1 MSDSSSSRSTSPDV
15 EEDNNLLA
23 EDAGEVSTVPFSE
36 LGLIPE
42 LLQAVQ
48 ASGYKNATSIQAQAI
63 PAALQ
68 NKDIIGVAKTGSGK
82 TAAFAL
88 PILQKWWEDP
98 KPIYACVLAPTR
110 ELAYQI
116 QKQFEALGAN
126 MGVRCCVIVGGLD
139 IMAQKVALAKRPH
152 IIVATPGRLQDHLEN
167 TKGFSLRTLKYLVL
181 DEADRLLDMDFGP
194 IIDKI
199 LKVIPKERRT
209 MLFSATMTTKVKRL
223 QRASLVNPVKV
234 EVSSKYSTVSTLQ
247 QYYVWGPYMRKEVNL
262 IVLVRSLSGKSL
274 IVFTNTVND
283 TVRLTL
289 MLRSLN
295 IAAIPLH
302 SKLSQSTRLGSLNK
316 FRSGGRQVLIA
327 TDVAARGLDIP
338 QVDLVIN
345 YGVPQN
351 SKDYIHR
358 VGRTARA
365 GRAGRAITFVTQYDI
380 EFHLRIEEVIG
391 KKMEEWAIPEQ
402 EVAMLSEKVEEA
414 GRAAA
419 TEMKNM
425 NLSGVGGS
433 GKKRKRIGGS
443 KDDMDRDDDLVEA
456 GMPSGKSKKRRR

>member
-1 MSDSSSSRSTSPDV
+1 MSDTSSSRGSSPEASNQND
-15 EEDNNLLA
+15 LLA
-23 EDAGEVSTVPFSE
+23 EDSGEVSDVNFSD
-36 LGLIPE
+36 LGLIPD
-42 LLQAVQ
+42 LLQAVE
-48 ASGYKNATSIQAQAI
+48 SLGYKKATSIQAQAI
-63 PAALQ
+63 PSALQ
-68 NKDIIGVAKTGSGK
+68 DRDIIGVAKTGSGK

-98 KPIYACVLAPTR
+98 KPLFACVLAPTR

-126 MGVRCCVIVGGLD
+126 LGVRCCVIVGGLD

-152 IIVATPGRLQDHLEN
+152 VIVATPGRLQDHLEN

-247 QYYVWGPYMRKEVNL
+247 QYYVLGPHMRKEVNL
-262 IVLVRSLSGKSL
+262 MVLLRSLSGKSL

-283 TVRLTL
+283 TIRLTL

-316 FRSGGRQVLIA
+316 FRAGGRQVLIA

-338 QVDLVIN
+338 QVDVVVN

-365 GRAGRAITFVTQYDI
+365 GRAGRAVTFVTQYDL

-402 EVAMLSEKVEEA
+402 EALLLTEKVEEA

-419 TEMKNM
+419 AEMKDM
-425 NLSGVGGS
+425 NLNANGG
-433 GKKRKRIGGS
+433 GKKRKRGNT
-443 KDDMDRDDDLVEA
+443 KDDMDRDDDT
-456 GMPSGKSKKRRR
+456 MTQGKSTRTKRKR

>member
-1 MSDSSSSRSTSPDV
+1 MLSKVYIRTFNDV
-15 EEDNNLLA
+15 
-23 EDAGEVSTVPFSE
+23 
-36 LGLIPE
+36 
-42 LLQAVQ
+42 
-48 ASGYKNATSIQAQAI
+48 
-63 PAALQ
+63 
-68 NKDIIGVAKTGSGK
+68 
-82 TAAFAL
+82 
-88 PILQKWWEDP
+88 
-98 KPIYACVLAPTR
+98 CR

-126 MGVRCCVIVGGLD
+126 LGVRCCVIVGGLD

-223 QRASLVNPVKV
+223 QRASLINPVKV

-247 QYYVWGPYMRKEVNL
+247 QYYMLGPHMRKEVNL
-262 IVLVRSLSGKSL
+262 MVLLRSLSGKSL

-283 TVRLTL
+283 TIRLTL

-316 FRSGGRQVLIA
+316 FRAGGRQVLIA

-338 QVDLVIN
+338 QVDVVVN

-365 GRAGRAITFVTQYDI
+365 GRAGRAVTFVTQYDL

-402 EVAMLSEKVEEA
+402 EALLLTEKVEEA

-419 TEMKNM
+419 AEMKDM
-425 NLSGVGGS
+425 NLNAAAGN
-433 GKKRKRIGGS
+433 GKKRKRGNTR
-443 KDDMDRDDDLVEA
+443 DDMDRDDDT
-456 GMPSGKSKKRRR
+456 MMSGKSSGKGKRRR